1 MAEVIFWVGMND
13 DKDSDDQKNTSIK
26 ITKVCVSACR
36 PFGVFF
42 DAAMDAGCGP
52 GGTALQ
58 LCDDFKLV
66 EAYDYSQ
73 GFVDMML
80 TKKAEKV
87 GLTRLNEYCWFLLC
101 QAPHPGS

>member
-1 MAEVIFWVGMND
+1 MAEVIAGIGIDHDFHLLFAP
-13 DKDSDDQKNTSIK
+13 
-26 ITKVCVSACR
+26 KVCVSACR
-36 PFGVFF
+36 RFGVSF

-58 LCDDFKLV
+58 LCEDFKIV

-101 QAPHPGS
+101 QASHPGS

>member
-1 MAEVIFWVGMND
+1 M
-13 DKDSDDQKNTSIK
+13 
-26 ITKVCVSACR
+26 SACR
-36 PFGVFF
+36 RFGVSF

-58 LCDDFKLV
+58 LCQDFKHV

-80 TKKAEKV
+80 AKKTEKV
-87 GLTRLNEYCWFLLC
+87 CCVLTFVRKRRQEYDFKSQLISNW
-101 QAPHPGS
+101 